1 MSLNRFVLSL
11 AASVAALTMASAA
24 SAATYINM
32 GPVGEDGGFTLT
44 FGNTGITTTA
54 IDDQFD
60 FTLPTGTAD
69 FVVTSTMSTSSQNIT
84 WSSVAFN
91 GIEFTPMVVGQN
103 EFRLLNDV
111 AVSAGTIQTL
121 RLTGVGGGNASYSGV
136 VTFAPSMAAVPEP
149 ATWALMISG
158 FAGAG
163 AMLRRRQR
171 ATVTA

>member
-1 MSLNRFVLSL
+1 
-11 AASVAALTMASAA
+11 MASAA

-32 GPVGEDGGFTLT
+32 GPVGADGGFTLT

-54 IDDQFD
+54 IDDEFS

-91 GIEFTPMVVGQN
+91 GVEFTPMVVGKN
-103 EFRLLNDV
+103 EFRLLNEV
-111 AVSAGTIQTL
+111 GVTAGGAQTL
-121 RLTGVGGGNASYSGV
+121 ALKGTGGGNASYSGV
-136 VTFAPSMAAVPEP
+136 VTFAPSMGAVPEP
-149 ATWALMISG
+149 ATWGLMIAG
-158 FAGAG
+158 FGGAG

-171 ATVTA
+171 TAVAA

>member
-149 ATWALMISG
+149 ATYGMVGLALVGLG
-158 FAGAG
+158 F
-163 AMLRRRQR
+163 LRRK
-171 ATVTA
+171 AVTRN